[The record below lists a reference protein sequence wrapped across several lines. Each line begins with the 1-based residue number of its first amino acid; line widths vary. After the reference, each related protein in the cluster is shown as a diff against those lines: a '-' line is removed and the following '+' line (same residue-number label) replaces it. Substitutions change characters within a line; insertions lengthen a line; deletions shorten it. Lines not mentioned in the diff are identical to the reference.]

1 VAAELRAL
9 SFAGRPVLVEV
20 DNREG
25 RGGQKQWEWIKKGI
39 PLRLEIGPRDV
50 ERGTVSLA
58 RRDQAVSEKTDIPR
72 AELAQRLLAI
82 LGEMQDGL
90 FARAESFR
98 AEHMRPIGS
107 RDDFF
112 AWFTPRNAEKPEI
125 HGGFAVSP
133 WCGGVKCE
141 EEIKEA
147 LKVTIRCLPIDP
159 VDDGGLERCVV
170 CGGAK
175 AATAVFAKSY

>member
-1 VAAELRAL
+1 MYDK
-9 SFAGRPVLVEV
+9 RPVIVEV
-20 DNREG
+20 DNREA

-39 PLRLEIGPRDV
+39 PVRLEIGPRDA
-50 ERGTVSLA
+50 ERGTVSFA
-58 RRDQAVSEKTDIPR
+58 RRDRPFNEKADVAR
-72 AELAQRLLAI
+72 AELPERLVAVLA
-82 LGEMQDGL
+82 EMQDGL
-90 FARAESFR
+90 FERAKRFR

-107 RDDFF
+107 RDEFF
-112 AWFTPRNAEKPEI
+112 AFFTPKNAEKPEI

-133 WCGGVKCE
+133 WCGSGKCE

-159 VDDGGLERCVV
+159 VDDGGLDRCVV

-175 AATAVFAKSY
+175 KATAVFAKSY